1 MEKNMSDFN
10 SHKEKYLMFKHDAE
24 NEDNSIPT
32 RIEAYFNALLHLIES
47 KASEF
52 GIHIEKHQKVRLII
66 GNNQKIFKE
75 NTEKVWRS
83 FQEIENQIRPGQIYG
98 GAIDGKRLVRTK
110 ELFRIVE
117 SICGV
122 TE

>member
-1 MEKNMSDFN
+1 MSDSN
-10 SHKEKYLMFKHDAE
+10 SHIEKYLMFKHDAE
-24 NEDNSIPT
+24 NKDNSIPT

-47 KASEF
+47 KAVEF
-52 GIHIEKHQKVRLII
+52 GIHIEKHQRVRSILE
-66 GNNQKIFKE
+66 NNQEIFKE

-98 GAIDGKRLVRTK
+98 GAIDGKKLGKTQ

-117 SICGV
+117 TICGV
-122 TE
+122 TG